1 MYPRLSDMIN
11 DLFGTS
17 INLPIQS
24 YGFFLA
30 MAFLTSAL
38 ILRSEFN
45 RKEKLGLVK
54 PTRKKIVIGKPASM
68 VELILTFII
77 SLFVG
82 YKIIGI
88 FVFYDQVIQDPQ
100 EFVFSQSGS
109 WLGGVFFA
117 IVITFL
123 QYYSKNKKKL
133 AVPEVKEVIVPAKD
147 QMWSVLFIAVIFG
160 IIGAKIFHQ
169 LENWDD
175 FTADPIGS
183 MLSFSGLTFYGGLIV
198 AAFAVA
204 LYGEKHNIPW
214 RHMADS
220 VAPPLIIAYGIGRIG
235 CQIAGDGD
243 WGIVNTMV
251 QPEWLSF
258 LPEWTWSYTYPHNIL
273 NQGVLIPGCQGV
285 HCHELAAPVWPT
297 PIYETS
303 LSFIIFGILWL
314 LRKRFT
320 IPGVIFAIYLM
331 FNGTERFIIEKIRVN
346 NVFDFMGMQVT
357 QAEIISSLLFLTGLT
372 MLIVF
377 ISQNKKQS
385 KTISQSNN

>member
-45 RKEKLGLVK
+45 RKEKLGLVA
-54 PTRKKIVIGKPASM
+54 PTRKKTVIGKPASM

-77 SLFVG
+77 SLFIG

-88 FVFYDQVIQDPQ
+88 VIFFLSILLDPQ

-109 WLGGVFFA
+109 WIGGVIFA

-123 QYYSKNKKKL
+123 QYYTKNKKKL
-133 AVPEVKEVIVPAKD
+133 AVPEVKEVIIPAKD

-175 FTADPIGS
+175 FIADPIGS
-183 MLSFSGLTFYGGLIV
+183 MLSFSGLTFYGGLII

-204 LYGEKHNIPW
+204 FYGEKHNIPW

-243 WGIVNTMV
+243 WGIVNTLA
-251 QPEWLSF
+251 QPEWLSL

-273 NQGVLIPGCQGV
+273 NQGVLIPGCEGS
-285 HCHELAAPVWPT
+285 HCHELAVPVWPT
-297 PIYETS
+297 PIYETT
-303 LSFIIFGILWL
+303 LSFIIFGILWI
-314 LRKRFT
+314 LRKKIT

-331 FNGTERFIIEKIRVN
+331 FNGTERFFIEKIRVN
-346 NVFDFMGMQVT
+346 NVFDFLGMQVT
-357 QAEIISSLLFLTGLT
+357 QAEIISTLIFLTGLI

-377 ISQNKKQS
+377 ISQNKKQQ
-385 KTISQSNN
+385 KPNSQSSN